1 MSAMKQ
7 LLLSTRPARH
17 VAFSLLALGLALTGC
32 RSAGQLQHLA
42 APNLAPAPGSVQAS
56 TTQPDAAT
64 SASQAAARPV
74 ATLVYVWEHSIVY
87 HQPGTRSE
95 GRSHYLTCNGT
106 LLPDVFA
113 LVVLPDGRSFAFG
126 TRSQLWGDDGYV
138 PADLV
143 KLPASPTAITSNSLA
158 VGFYLGDSRLAGTPA
173 GWFHARRDG
182 WQAFIDPTRVDAFVQ
197 ANRLEPLPRQ
207 RQAELAPSAKP

>member
-1 MSAMKQ
+1 MNKMRILFFILTIFSLNIGQAAELTLAAA
-7 LLLSTRPARH
+7 LLLLIP
-17 VAFSLLALGLALTGC
+17 VGLIAK
-32 RSAGQLQHLA
+32 
-42 APNLAPAPGSVQAS
+42 
-56 TTQPDAAT
+56 QPDLGTALLVL
-64 SASQAAARPV
+64 AAARPV

-182 WQAFIDPTRVDAFVQ
+182 WQAFIDPTR